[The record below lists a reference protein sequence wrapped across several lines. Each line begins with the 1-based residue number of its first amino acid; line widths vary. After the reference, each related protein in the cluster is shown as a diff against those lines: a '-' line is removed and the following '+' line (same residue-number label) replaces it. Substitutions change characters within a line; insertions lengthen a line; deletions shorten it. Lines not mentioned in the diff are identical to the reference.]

1 VSVIGDPWTLLIV
14 QEVFLGTGRFEDFHA
29 RLHVARH
36 LLADRLK
43 KLVHAGVLRRV
54 PYQDR
59 PARYDYQLTE
69 KGQDLF
75 PVIMALRG
83 WGDRW
88 MADAEGPPLAIVHR
102 TCGQPMT
109 PLLVCAHCREPVAA
123 RDTDVRGLLPPTL
136 HAS

>member
-1 VSVIGDPWTLLIV
+1 MRWENVGESCCSVARTLSVIGDPWTLLIV
-14 QEVFLGTGRFEDFHA
+14 REVFLGTARFEDFHA
-29 RLHVARH
+29 RLHVTRH

-88 MADAEGPPLAIVHR
+88 MAGAEAPPWPSCIAR
-102 TCGQPMT
+102 
-109 PLLVCAHCREPVAA
+109 VAS
-123 RDTDVRGLLPPTL
+123 P
-136 HAS
+136 